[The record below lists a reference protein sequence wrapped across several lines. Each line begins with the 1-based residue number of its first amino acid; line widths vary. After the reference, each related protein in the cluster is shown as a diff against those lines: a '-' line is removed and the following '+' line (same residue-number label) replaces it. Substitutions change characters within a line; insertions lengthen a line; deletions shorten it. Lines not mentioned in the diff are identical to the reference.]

1 MKLTTPSQIFT
12 KLFVAFSLVLTNLAS
27 AQTVSTPVVGF
38 TTTVV
43 KGRGS
48 SGQSSFMS
56 FVPVQLRKTPI
67 FTGIGLATGTTV
79 ALENANLTGSLGPIS
94 GYPTHYLLVKSGA
107 GVGLITDIV
116 SSVLVVF
123 SCVYC
128 F

>member
-79 ALENANLTGSLGPIS
+79 ALEKALKKLGLETIED
-94 GYPTHYLLVKSGA
+94 LLYYFPVRYGDMAQVKNI
-107 GVGLITDIV
+107 VGLSKGDHA
-116 SSVLVVF
+116 LVYGL
-123 SCVYC
+123 S
-128 F
+128 